1 MLTNRIALYTV
12 SIFLLAISFGG
23 LLIYI
28 LESKREFESRTI
40 AHNLATSQAQS
51 LEKQLSRS
59 LSSGHA
65 LATVVKR
72 EFEAR
77 ALAQMIAAS
86 QAQILTPHLPS
97 SLPTDSALDTA
108 EPYNSLS
115 NFDALAE
122 EMIEHYGGIT
132 NLQLAP
138 NGIVQH
144 IFPMEG
150 HQKAIGLDLNQ
161 NLYAIAA
168 IRSKKMTVEGPIPL
182 VQGGVAILGRTP
194 VFLSNPKSGNEQFW
208 GFATVLIEVSQLF
221 EAVGIKKIISQNYLF
236 EFSRID
242 KFSGKRTVFFQ
253 SSDSVLD
260 DPVTVDIDIPNGAWQ
275 LSLVP
280 KTGWHSFSYSLL
292 EGLLVLIFSGLLS
305 LLSYKH
311 LLKRNEL
318 QAQKN
323 EYEIIFNSA
332 PALII
337 YKDCLNHIMRVNKAA
352 ADSLNLTPDQIEG
365 RHSKDVYPKQF
376 ENHFA
381 DDLEVIKSGQ
391 PKLGIV
397 ESYQSESGEVKWVQT
412 NKVPYRDKNGNVQG
426 VLLFAIDITRQ
437 KEAETQALDYL
448 EKLKKANKELEQ
460 FSAIAS
466 HDLQE
471 PLRKIIVFGDRLG
484 ETITLQDSEGKQY
497 LERMQKSATRMQLLI
512 DDLLK
517 FAQLKS
523 QFEPFKAVNLNTI
536 VQDVLID
543 LESRIHKSKGIVVI
557 EELPILDADPAQMHQ
572 LFLNLIGNALKFH
585 RKGVIPKITV
595 RSFHE
600 ENSHYMISVIDNGIG
615 IDQAHLERIFRPFER
630 LHGRSEYE
638 GTGMGLSICD
648 KIVSHHGGKIIV
660 TNNEEAGVTFTITLP
675 EQQVS
680 KET

>member
-1 MLTNRIALYTV
+1 
-12 SIFLLAISFGG
+12 
-23 LLIYI
+23 
-28 LESKREFESRTI
+28 LESKREFEARTI
-40 AHNLATSQAQS
+40 AHNLATSQTQS
-51 LEKQLSRS
+51 LEKQLARS

-77 ALAQMIAAS
+77 ALAESIATS
-86 QAQILTPHLPS
+86 QAQILTPFLPS
-97 SLPTDSALDTA
+97 SVPADSAMDTS
-108 EPYNSLS
+108 ESHNSLS
-115 NFDALAE
+115 NFDELAG

-144 IFPMEG
+144 IFPLEG

-168 IRSKKMTVEGPIPL
+168 IRSKKMTVEGPIQL

-194 VFLSNPKSGNEQFW
+194 VFLSNPKSGNEEFW
-208 GFATVLIEVSQLF
+208 GFSTVLIELPQLF
-221 EAVGIKKIISQNYLF
+221 ESVGIKKIISTNYLF
-236 EFSRID
+236 EFARID
-242 KFSGKRTVFFQ
+242 TFSGKRTVFFK
-253 SSDSVLD
+253 SSDSILH
-260 DPVTVDIDIPNGAWQ
+260 DPVTVEIDIPNGQWL

-280 KTGWHSFSYSLL
+280 KTGWHSLSYSLL

-305 LLSYKH
+305 LLSYRH

-318 QAQKN
+318 QAQKS

-332 PALII
+332 PAFII

-352 ADSLNLTPDQIEG
+352 ADSLNLTPDEIEG
-365 RHSKDVYPKQF
+365 KHSKDVYPKQF
-376 ENHFA
+376 ENHFS
-381 DDLEVIKSGQ
+381 DDLEVIKSGE

-397 ESYQSESGEVKWVQT
+397 ESYQSESGDVKWVQT
-412 NKVPYRDKNGNVQG
+412 NKVPYRDNNGNVQG
-426 VLLFAIDITRQ
+426 VLLFAIDITKQ

-484 ETITLQDSEGKQY
+484 ESINLKDSEGKEY

-523 QFEPFKAVNLNTI
+523 QFAPFKPVNLNNI
-536 VQDVLID
+536 VHDVLLD
-543 LESRIHKSKGIVVI
+543 LESRIQKSKGIVEV
-557 EELPILDADPAQMHQ
+557 EELPTLDADPAQMHQ
-572 LFLNLIGNALKFH
+572 LFLNLIGNALKFQ
-585 RKGVIPKITV
+585 RKGAVPKVIV
-595 RSFHE
+595 R
-600 ENSHYMISVIDNGIG
+600 NSHEDNHHYIISVEDNGIG
-615 IDQAHLERIFRPFER
+615 IDETFFGRIFRPFER

-648 KIVSHHGGKIIV
+648 KIVTHHGGKITV
-660 TNNEEAGVTFTITLP
+660 TNNKEVGVTFTIILP